1 MVDNLGMW
9 GRGSGVGVLSKRK
22 MRQKMLS
29 GIPVLFPKDKMVVS
43 LKKNISK
50 TFFYPCNKIG
60 EKKNKT

>member
-29 GIPVLFPKDKMVVS
+29 GIPVLFPKDKNGDQS
-43 LKKNISK
+43 
-50 TFFYPCNKIG
+50 
-60 EKKNKT
+60 EKKYF